1 MSNWCHFSFPASF
14 MGHNLNSRSDG
25 REEFCFLLRKYGGRD
40 GRNGTQLWVQLTLEQ
55 DKFELHWST
64 YRFFSK
70 KKKKVAP
77 HYLQLIESKDEELQ
91 LQRANCKVITRLGA
105 LKPVL
110 FRVNCIDSAGR
121 GIPQTS
127 FLPCW
132 VRDHTLQISLVGIH
146 LPMQETC
153 VWSLV
158 WEDSTCHGAT
168 NSPITTTEPVF

>member
-1 MSNWCHFSFPASF
+1 
-14 MGHNLNSRSDG
+14 MGERNFAFCWENMEGGMEGMEHSCEYSWPLNKISLNCTG
-25 REEFCFLLRKYGGRD
+25 P
-40 GRNGTQLWVQLTLEQ
+40 LT
-55 DKFELHWST
+55 D
-64 YRFFSK
+64 FFQK
-70 KKKKVAP
+70 KKKSTIAP

-158 WEDSTCHGAT
+158 WEDATCHGAT